1 MTVTASQLHS
11 RIVAHFPDADQ
22 IDNTVIRFTK
32 RVKGHPYAV
41 YYLDVEPDL
50 PSTQEKLTNYQDR
63 IIGSSYFK
71 GDKSLQWSNY
81 LYFITSHDQLKRRAV
96 IDAKDLIERDRKYAR
111 KFVIPEDEIDLILKP
126 PVISPTEVAPHE
138 GILSIWSRSL
148 VDAGLDS
155 VIFSDDNLPARL
167 NMIEKPSAKAKIK
180 VQILEPGKDIK
191 GQPFLRSLEL
201 KNYRNFTSLRKFEFG
216 KVNLIFGRNGSGKTS
231 LLETIELFYCGRNKR
246 NLDANPAY
254 SLGVTFADGKNETAA
269 NSRRKELFRT
279 RNLKWYGQ
287 PEIRTN
293 KLCQSFSQFNFLN
306 TDAAV
311 GLADSTTSIEDD
323 LSKLLVGSE
332 ASKVWRN
339 IERVNDEI
347 VKTLKGLNPLKVQI
361 EGELDILSKRLSS
374 SNDIRLESDSIRI
387 RLKGM
392 LNRAGWREAREDED
406 AFSASLIEPLAE
418 LLSIVQQ
425 ATKIDWT
432 TSPISLEAMA
442 IYCRDSRLKADKA
455 ETSLTQLEIL
465 LKEQIEIEG
474 KINRDKQASN
484 KVNQVKRFIDAG
496 PAKLNR

>member
-1 MTVTASQLHS
+1 MTVTAAQLHS
-11 RIVAHFPDADQ
+11 RIVAHFPDAEQ
-22 IDNTVIRFTK
+22 INNTIIRFTK

-50 PSTQEKLTNYQDR
+50 PNTQEKLTNYQDR

-81 LYFITSHDQLKRRAV
+81 LYFITSRDQLKLGAV

-111 KFVIPEDEIDLILKP
+111 KFVIPEEEVDLILEP

-148 VDAGLDS
+148 EDAGLDS
-155 VIFSDDNLPARL
+155 VIFSDDNLPGRL

-191 GQPFLRSLEL
+191 DQPFLRSLEL
-201 KNYRNFTSLRKFEFG
+201 KKYRKFTSLCKFEFG

-254 SLGVTFADGKNETAA
+254 SLGVTFVDGKTETAT

-293 KLCQSFSQFNFLN
+293 NLCQSFSQFNFLN

-339 IERVNDEI
+339 IERVSDEI
-347 VKTLKGLNPLKVQI
+347 AKTLKGLNPLKTQI
-361 EGELDILSKRLSS
+361 ESELNILKKRLSGS
-374 SNDIRLESDSIRI
+374 SDIRLESDSIRI

-392 LNRAGWREAREDED
+392 INRAGWREAREDED
-406 AFSASLIEPLAE
+406 AFAASLIEPLAE

-425 ATKIDWT
+425 ATKIEWT
-432 TSPISLEAMA
+432 ASPISIEAMA
-442 IYCRDSRLKADKA
+442 TYCRDARLKADKA
-455 ETSLTQLEIL
+455 ET
-465 LKEQIEIEG
+465 K
-474 KINRDKQASN
+474 
-484 KVNQVKRFIDAG
+484 
-496 PAKLNR
+496 